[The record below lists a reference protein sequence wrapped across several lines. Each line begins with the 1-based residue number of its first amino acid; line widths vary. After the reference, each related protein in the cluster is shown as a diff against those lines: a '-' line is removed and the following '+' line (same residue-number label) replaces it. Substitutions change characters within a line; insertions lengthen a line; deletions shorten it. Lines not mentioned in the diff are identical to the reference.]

1 MVYFHS
7 FNSTCK
13 CTVAWDENFKR
24 TTALIF
30 HWKVCDFE
38 NGRTVLGT
46 AGLRFRLVAGAAA
59 PERAAWG
66 RRFSPWCPAHLQTP
80 ALFPPKPVRNA
91 STHDTQKPSPGL
103 SSDLPFCTT
112 RLCAQPPLANSSRGL
127 PSGGSCPDGL
137 RLRLLHVSAPGRPHR
152 KDSSPRREPPARE
165 GRTVPPP
172 LHTEQETALVP
183 PSAWLLRRSKRPWSR
198 RRAPRFCLSLS
209 GLTGLWSSSNCVT

>member
-13 CTVAWDENFKR
+13 CTVTWDENFKR

-91 STHDTQKPSPGL
+91 STHDTQKPSSGP
-103 SSDLPFCTT
+103 SSDLPSCTT
-112 RLCAQPPLANSSRGL
+112 RLCAQPPLANSSQGL
-127 PSGGSCPDGL
+127 PSEGAAQTACGSASYTSPPLVVPIARTAARGGSPM
-137 RLRLLHVSAPGRPHR
+137 PGR
-152 KDSSPRREPPARE
+152 DA
-165 GRTVPPP
+165 
-172 LHTEQETALVP
+172 QC
-183 PSAWLLRRSKRPWSR
+183 LLPCTQNRKRPWSR
-198 RRAPRFCLSLS
+198 RLPGSCIEANAPGPAGGHPASVSLCLASLAC
-209 GLTGLWSSSNCVT
+209 GAPLTA